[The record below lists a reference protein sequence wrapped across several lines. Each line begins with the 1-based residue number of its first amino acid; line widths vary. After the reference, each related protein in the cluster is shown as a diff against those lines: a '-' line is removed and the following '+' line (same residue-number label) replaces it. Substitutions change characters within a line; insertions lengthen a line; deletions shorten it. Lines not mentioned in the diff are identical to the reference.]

1 MKDFNKGKYSSI
13 LFNFLEIGDICGLN
27 DDIIEEEKED
37 EIDFEEN

>member
-1 MKDFNKGKYSSI
+1 MKKFSN
-13 LFNFLEIGDICGLN
+13 EIAELCGLN

>member
-1 MKDFNKGKYSSI
+1 MKKFNKCKYSFI
-13 LFNFLEIGDICGLN
+13 IFNFLEIGELCGLN